1 MRKVFLKIALSIIGV
16 LIGTQY
22 AESQYMGSVTCF
34 NAAERAGGN
43 KYPYNQ
49 SLFLSNTGEEE
60 WWDNIV
66 EEIYHSGIDFSAL
79 LSRGYSPGRPSI
91 DMGDPRKIPNMIAA
105 MDRRGLSDAFK
116 LAIFD
121 DCPAG
126 WTANHNYDQGRGHN
140 TNTLFDCGDTAN
152 YKYIWDLNIKV
163 ALENIPDSRRFMIDD
178 RMVIFFWSVKPRW
191 MTNIGNGNL
200 RRILEH
206 IRSECQAEFGFNPYL
221 IVQDCWFDNDSR
233 LKASDVDG
241 VHNWFSSANSISW
254 TLHSRGD
261 LPKIGVTNPGIRYEG
276 QPDVTWMDPRHGQTL
291 INGLEGTV
299 NSGALITLCE
309 GFTDAAETAAYW
321 RSKDTTYYDYPNQRI
336 DILRRYSQNA
346 FLDRRMVQAEACD
359 FYHDI
364 TPGNKG
370 ASFRLGDIDICKTS
384 DVFGGWNVFDAEAQE
399 WLEWKELPFPKN
411 SQIEVRY
418 AAEDS
423 AKIQFVLDDQEGAIL
438 SLEPTGGEQL
448 WSLLRDT
455 SFIITEDTSFS
466 VKIKII
472 SGKIS
477 INYFNIM
484 GEASIGKVAI
494 ASPLTGD
501 RYLQSDTIRLKAD
514 VLGFADSLQKLE
526 VYLDTTLISSYAS
539 PTINTFLTDLPFGDH
554 FIKVKATD
562 ENGNFAI
569 DSCQIYIGKYAYT
582 INDSIIGS
590 GTVSFDP
597 PGGTYVEGTVVSV
610 FALGESPAY
619 FNGWSG
625 DIIRSDNPLILTM
638 NKNIDL
644 SATFISPSD
653 DAIRINFQPDASV
666 VPDGYLKDVGLE
678 YGTQYNGYTYGWVG
692 GPNPALRDRGTPEDV
707 RYATLD
713 HMQIG
718 GDHVWEMEVENGNYM
733 VYLVM
738 GDPSYTD
745 QINAV
750 NVEGVWRDDIEH
762 VIKFDEFRLIVKVED
777 NNLTIAPGKGAE
789 NAKICFVEIALDTIN
804 PVDSV
809 TPIDTT
815 VSIENIKLM
824 PQNSYLKQNYPNPFS
839 YQTEISFNLART
851 GFTRLTVHNIHG
863 QSIKTLVNEQLTA
876 GTHQISFEAG
886 DLTSGMYFYKIQSGN
901 FSKVRKMLLS
911 K

>member
-1 MRKVFLKIALSIIGV
+1 MEIGGIRKYKVVLV
-16 LIGTQY
+16 LILLLIVVISTPIK
-22 AESQYMGSVTCF
+22 AQYMGSVTCF

-49 SLFLSNTGEEE
+49 SLFLSETGEAE

-79 LSRGYSPGRPSI
+79 LCRGYSPGRPSI
-91 DMGDPRKIPNMIAA
+91 DAGDPRKIPNMIEA
-105 MDRRGLSDAFK
+105 MDRRGLSNDFK

-140 TNTLFDCGDTAN
+140 TNTLFDCSDTAN
-152 YKYIWDLNIKV
+152 YKYIWDYNLKISI
-163 ALENIPDSRRFMIDD
+163 ENIPDDRRFKIDG
-178 RMVIFFWSVKPRW
+178 RMVIMFWSVKPSW
-191 MTNIGNGNL
+191 MYNIDFGSL
-200 RRILEH
+200 KRIVAH
-206 IRSECQAEFGFNPYL
+206 IRKECQAEFGFNPYL
-221 IVQDCWFDNDSR
+221 VVSERWFENDTH
-233 LKASDVDG
+233 LEASDVDG
-241 VHNWFSSANSISW
+241 VHNWFSSARKITW

-261 LPKIGVTNPGIRYEG
+261 LPKMGVLNPGIRYEG
-276 QPDVTWMDPRHGQTL
+276 QPDYTFNDPRHGQTL
-291 INGLEGTV
+291 IEGLEGTV

-309 GFTDAAETAAYW
+309 GFTDAAETAAFW

-346 FLDRRMVQAEACD
+346 FSGRRMVQAEACD
-359 FYHDI
+359 FFHDI

-370 ASFRLGDIDICKTS
+370 ESFRLGDIDICKTS

-448 WSLLRDT
+448 WSLVRDT
-455 SFIITEDTSFS
+455 SFNITVDTYYN

-484 GEASIGKVAI
+484 GEGSVGKVAI
-494 ASPLTGD
+494 SSPVTGD

-514 VLGFADSLQKLE
+514 VLGFAESLQTLE
-526 VYLDTTLISSYAS
+526 VYIDTNIIFSCGSTTLDTILR
-539 PTINTFLTDLPFGDH
+539 DLPLGNH
-554 FIKVKATD
+554 FIKLKATD
-562 ENGNFAI
+562 ANGNFAA
-569 DSCQIYIGKYAYT
+569 DSCQVYIGENAYT
-582 INDSIIGS
+582 INDSLIGS
-590 GTVSFDP
+590 GSVSFDP

-610 FALGESPAY
+610 LALSESPAY

-625 DIIRSDNPLILTM
+625 DTIGSSNPLILTM
-638 NKNIDL
+638 NNNFDL
-644 SATFISPSD
+644 IATFITPGD
-653 DAIRINFQPDASV
+653 DAIRINFQPDESE
-666 VPDGYLKDVGLE
+666 VPDGFLKDVGLE
-678 YGTQYNGYTYGWVG
+678 YATQNNGYTYGWVG
-692 GPNPALRDRGTPEDV
+692 ETNVHMRDRGEPEDV
-707 RYATLD
+707 RYATLN
-713 HMQIG
+713 HMQKG
-718 GDHVWEMEVENGNYM
+718 GDHVWEMGVENGNYM

-738 GDPSYTD
+738 GDASYSD

-750 NVEGVWRDDIEH
+750 NIEGVWRDDVEH
-762 VIKFDEFRLIVKVED
+762 VNSFDEFRVVVEVAD
-777 NNLTIAPGKGAE
+777 NNITIAPGKGAE
-789 NAKICFVEIALDTIN
+789 NAKICFVEIALDTIT
-804 PVDSV
+804 PVDTFV
-809 TPIDTT
+809 PIET
-815 VSIENIKLM
+815 IKII
-824 PQNSYLKQNYPNPFS
+824 PQNAYLKQNYPNPFR
-839 YQTEISFNLART
+839 YETEISFNLEKGGYT
-851 GFTRLTVHNIHG
+851 QLIVYN
-863 QSIKTLVNEQLTA
+863 SIGRYVTTLLNETLNE
-876 GTHQISFEAG
+876 GTHQVLFNASNLPYG
-886 DLTSGMYFYKIQSGN
+886 LYFYQLQQGE
-901 FSKVRKMLLS
+901 FSMVRKMILL